1 MSKIANFIVNHKKTI
16 LILFLIVFVISFV
29 LMLNVGQNYD
39 MSKYLPKNSNS
50 KKGIDVLEK
59 EYAYNGQANLLLEN
73 LTIPEIIQ
81 YEKQI
86 ESIDGVESVIW
97 LDDIVDLTKP
107 VETYDSKLVDD
118 YYKDG
123 RALLQIVFT
132 EYDYSEQTRNA
143 LTEII
148 SIIGNDGGVSGTA
161 VDANNTVNSIGSNI
175 MVGIIIAVV
184 IIILILIMFTHSVFE
199 VFLFLVTIGISIVI
213 NMGTNIIFGE
223 ISYMTFASA
232 SILQLAIS
240 MDYSIF
246 LLHRFADEKKNTDDS
261 KLAMKRAIQGSFQS
275 ISSSAAT
282 TVAGFAALVFMSYT
296 IGMDM
301 GLVLAKGIV
310 LSFISVV
317 VLLPVLALY
326 STRLIE
332 KTTHRVL
339 LPSFKKMQ
347 MKLGGKIK
355 YELII
360 LIVIV
365 AFVSFLAQSHNNFE
379 FYSKTGDNNG
389 QKEITTKINDTFGV
403 TNQVILLVPNN
414 NQINEMDMADKLLTL
429 PGVLNV
435 QGYYTLID
443 PSIPRELISEQII
456 KQFIS
461 ENYSRYIVYID
472 APVESDY
479 TNQVM
484 NSIGDAVSRFYDH
497 YFITGNSRVIQDIK
511 EVTTKD
517 FPIVNLISIL
527 AVGLILLL
535 TFRSIGIPLLLLLVI
550 EASIWINMSI
560 PYYSGNSI
568 MFIGYMIVSAVQLGA
583 TIDYAILM
591 TNYYQEGRENMSPKE
606 AAVYAVEKGGH
617 SIFTSAVILAAAGF
631 TISFIFTQP
640 ELSQL
645 GILVGRGALL
655 SAALVIIALP
665 QLLTMLDKILK
676 KTTLKKRIK
685 K

>member
-1 MSKIANFIVNHKKTI
+1 MNKIAGFIVNHKKTI
-16 LILFLIVFVISFV
+16 LILFLIIFVISLI

-59 EYAYNGQANLLLEN
+59 EYAYNGQANLLLSG

-81 YEKQI
+81 YEKRI
-86 ESIDGVESVIW
+86 ESIEGVESVIW
-97 LDDIVDLTKP
+97 LDDIVDLTQP
-107 VETYDSKLVDD
+107 IEIVDPQLVNG
-118 YYKDG
+118 YYKDD

-132 EYDYSEQTRNA
+132 EYDYSEKTRDA

-148 SIIGNDGGVSGTA
+148 AVIGNDGGVSGTA

-175 MVGIIIAVV
+175 LVGIIIAVV

-246 LLHRFADEKKNTDDS
+246 LLHRFADEKKNTDDI
-261 KLAMKRAIQGSFQS
+261 KLAMKRAIQGSFRS
-275 ISSSAAT
+275 IASSAAT

-310 LSFISVV
+310 LSFISVIM
-317 VLLPVLALY
+317 LLPVLALY
-326 STRLIE
+326 STKLIE
-332 KTTHRVL
+332 KTTHRIL

-360 LIVIV
+360 VIVIV
-365 AFVSFLAQSHNNFE
+365 AFVSFLAQNHNNFE
-379 FYSKTGDNNG
+379 FYSKTGDDSTQMQVNT
-389 QKEITTKINDTFGV
+389 EIEKTFGV
-403 TNQVILLVPNN
+403 SNQIILLVPND
-414 NQINEMDMADKLLTL
+414 NQINETKMAEQLMDMS
-429 PGVLNV
+429 GILNV

-443 PSIPRELISEQII
+443 PSIPRELINEQILT
-456 KQFIS
+456 QFIS
-461 ENYSRYIVYID
+461 EHYSRYIVYID

-484 NSIGDAVSRFYDH
+484 NSIGETVSEYYDD
-497 YFITGNSRVIQDIK
+497 YYITGNSRVIQDIK
-511 EVTTKD
+511 EVTTTD

-527 AVGLILLL
+527 AVGIILLL
-535 TFRSIGIPLLLLLVI
+535 TFKSIGIPLLLLLVI

-560 PYYSGNSI
+560 PYYTGNSI

-591 TNYYQEGRENMSPKE
+591 TNYYQEGRESMAPKE

-665 QLLTMLDKILK
+665 QLLTMLDKILN
-676 KTTLKKRIK
+676 KTTLKKRLIK
-685 K
+685 